1 MSENQTART
10 PHDICPVWLA
20 SVLGS
25 PLRRLIQKPEVLL
38 AGLLKEGQT
47 ALDLGC
53 GPGYFTLGMA
63 ELVGPSGKVIAVDLQ
78 PEMLARVRARA
89 ERAGLMGQIVL
100 HQSSFASIGLAETG
114 KIDFAMSFWM
124 VHEVGDQT
132 TFLTQVAELL
142 RPGGQFLLAEPVLH
156 VSEAAFQKT
165 VVTAQQAGLRQVAE
179 PKIRIS
185 RAALFQKEKR

>member
-1 MSENQTART
+1 MSENQTTRT
-10 PHDICPVWLA
+10 THDICPIWLA
-20 SVLGS
+20 SVLAS
-25 PLRRLIQKPEVLL
+25 PLRRMIQKPEVLL
-38 AGLLKEGQT
+38 AGLLKERQT

-63 ELVGPSGKVIAVDLQ
+63 EIVGPKGKVIAVDLQ

-114 KIDFAMSFWM
+114 KFDFAMSFWM
-124 VHEVGDQT
+124 VHEVGDQAV
-132 TFLTQVAELL
+132 FLAQVAELL
-142 RPGGQFLLAEPVLH
+142 RPGGQYLLVEPRMH
-156 VSEAAFQKT
+156 VTEAAFQKS
-165 VVTAQQAGLRQVAE
+165 VALVQQAGLRPVAE

-185 RAALFQKEKR
+185 RAVLFQKA